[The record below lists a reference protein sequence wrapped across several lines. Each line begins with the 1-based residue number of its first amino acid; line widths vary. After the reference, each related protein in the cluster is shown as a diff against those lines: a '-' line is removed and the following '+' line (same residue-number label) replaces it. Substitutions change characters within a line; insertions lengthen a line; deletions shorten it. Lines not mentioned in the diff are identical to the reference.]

1 MTGAITWHG
10 RRGAVLLGPT
20 ENRVARW
27 LLGMT
32 KAGRVTIRTVDL
44 AAATHVERSEAY
56 RITARL
62 RVLGLFGI
70 ENDRGG
76 NHGGRRYWRTG
87 LETAAHELD
96 ARKHREAW
104 ARIVAWAKARRDRI
118 QDRLD
123 AIRLTRDGRRA
134 PAVPSHGPGSGVD
147 ALHGRQPDPGTF
159 LERLVAA
166 GLKAALASEFG
177 GGVQ

>member
-1 MTGAITWHG
+1 MTDAITWHG
-10 RRGAVLLGPT
+10 RRGAVILGPT

-32 KAGRVTIRTVDL
+32 KAGRVTIRSVD
-44 AAATHVERSEAY
+44 AIAATHVERSEWY

-62 RVLGLFGI
+62 RTLGLFGI

-76 NHGGRRYWRTG
+76 NHGGRRFWRTG
-87 LETAAHELD
+87 IETAAHELD

-104 ARIVAWAKARRDRI
+104 ARVVAWAKARRDRI
-118 QDRLD
+118 RSSLE
-123 AIRLTRDGRRA
+123 AIRNRDGRLVP
-134 PAVPSHGPGSGVD
+134 PAVPGTGPAPAVD
-147 ALHGRQPDPGTF
+147 ALHGRQVGAGTF
-159 LERLVAA
+159 LERLVAG
-166 GLKAALASEFG
+166 GLKASLAVEFR